1 MNKIRLIIL
10 NPYDSLEVYEHRP
23 MQEAKYFYDQG
34 KDVEVLAL
42 QRKVIGKGTVENTI
56 EGIPVKHFLCKSSRM
71 NLLLNENKAVQVFR
85 PIIYANWFLKFV
97 VWLRKQLREEGEK
110 EKICL
115 IAHNLEMAFAACLIN
130 RNKKFSV
137 VFVMRELYEGQT
149 RNKLKG
155 KLLQKV
161 SRWIQ
166 NRSDT
171 LVQVVPAQRGL
182 TQEKNREKILY
193 IPNYPEAAN
202 YSNIAHTKSD
212 KLRINY
218 IGSVRDAKSLKML
231 MDAAEGLKD
240 IQIGIHG
247 MGQAYEELKKLEAR
261 YDNVNITGYY
271 DYQTMTEEL
280 FSNTDILYCAYN
292 IEVSNWRIA
301 YPIKLYESIEAG
313 VPVLLCR
320 GMAPEGLVKENDC
333 GYIFD
338 YNVESLRNTLISIQ
352 KDKDTLDR
360 KRERVRRLKGMYTWD
375 KVVREYDKA
384 VSR

>member
-1 MNKIRLIIL
+1 MDKIRLVVL
-10 NPYDSLEVYEHRP
+10 NPYDSLQNYEHRP
-23 MQEAKYFYDQG
+23 MQEAKYFQEQG
-34 KDVEVLAL
+34 KDVEVLML
-42 QRKVIGKGTVENTI
+42 QRKVLGKGTVENTI
-56 EGIPVKHFLCKSSRM
+56 EGIPIKHFLCKSFRMSR
-71 NLLLNENKAVQVFR
+71 LLNENKVVQMFR
-85 PIIYANWFLKFV
+85 PIIYANWFFKFV
-97 VWLRKQLREEGEK
+97 VWLRKQLRAE

-115 IAHNLEMAFAACLIN
+115 IAHNLEMAFAACLTN
-130 RNKKFSV
+130 RNKKISV

-149 RNKLKG
+149 TNKLKG

-171 LVQVVPAQRGL
+171 LVQVVPAQRNL

-202 YSNIAHTKSD
+202 YLNITHIKSD

-231 MDAAEGLKD
+231 MDAAEGLKN

-247 MGQAYEELKKLEAR
+247 MGQAYEELKKLEER
-261 YDNVNITGYY
+261 YENVDITGYY
-271 DYQTMTEEL
+271 DYQTMTEKL

-292 IEVSNWRIA
+292 IEVPNWRIA

-313 VPVLLCR
+313 IPVLLCR
-320 GMAPEGLVKENDC
+320 GMAPEGFVKENDC